1 VLASSGVKPIGG
13 LATGVVILLLGAT
26 AASAALA
33 VAAFYRARLADRLL
47 DGGLVTFDDLNRAD
61 SLVQGT
67 SILYLLA
74 LITAGIV
81 WIVWQHRY
89 ASNAQRL
96 GGKLGLGPG
105 WAIGG
110 WFIPLAAPV
119 LAAVQL
125 SQAVRETDDRRAAGW
140 LIPAWVVAWFV
151 GGVIAAVGATMRP
164 DSEDPGDLRDF
175 ARADCVAGVGAALIT
190 AAGVLAV
197 LMIRNLSSR
206 QTRAAERRAVAI
218 AR

>member
-1 VLASSGVKPIGG
+1 MLASSGVKPIGG
-13 LATGVVILLLGAT
+13 LATGVIILLIGAT

-33 VAAFYRARLADRLL
+33 AAAFYRAGLADRLL
-47 DGGLVTFDDLNRAD
+47 DGGRVTFDDLNRAD
-61 SLVQGT
+61 GLVQGT

-74 LITAGIV
+74 LITSGIV

-96 GGKLGLGPG
+96 GGKLGLRPG

-110 WFIPLAAPV
+110 WFIPLAGPV

-125 SQAVRETDDRRAAGW
+125 SQAVRDTDDRRGAGW
-140 LIPAWVVAWFV
+140 LIPAWVVAWFA
-151 GGVIAAVGATMRP
+151 GGSAAGVGAAMRP

-175 ARADCVAGVGAALIT
+175 ARADRVAGVGAALIT
-190 AAGVLAV
+190 VAGVLAV
-197 LMIRNLSSR
+197 LMVRQLSSR

-218 AR
+218 TR